1 MKIAEVFK
9 ISKSKIIEE
18 VEEVEKSSIDA
29 EYTSTI
35 RIDDKIPIKTKPS

>member
-29 EYTSTI
+29 VDYTSPTWI
-35 RIDDKIPIKTKPS
+35 EDKVP